1 LHTQQIHYREGDAD
15 LTGELVLGD
24 TSSARRP
31 GVIVIHGGAG
41 LDLHARTQA
50 ARFAN
55 AGYLAFACD
64 MYGAGVAGNRERV
77 MATINGFRSDRQR
90 AAQRVGAAVDLL
102 RAQPQ
107 MDGRLAVVG
116 YCFGGLIS
124 LELARSGLDARAI
137 VSVHGTLTTTQPV
150 ESGAITAAILV
161 CQGGSD
167 PHCPISAVTTF
178 ANEMNAGGVDWQMEI
193 YGKAV
198 HGFTHED
205 ATGQMPGVR
214 YDADADARSFAA
226 ICTFLQIAFL

>member
-1 LHTQQIHYREGDAD
+1 M
-15 LTGELVLGD
+15 
-24 TSSARRP
+24 
-31 GVIVIHGGAG
+31 
-41 LDLHARTQA
+41 A
-50 ARFAN
+50 A
-55 AGYLAFACD
+55 
-64 MYGAGVAGNRERV
+64 
-77 MATINGFRSDRQR
+77 INSFRNDRQR
-90 AAQRVGAAVDLL
+90 AAERVGAAVDLL

-167 PHCPISAVTTF
+167 PHCPVGDVTTF
-178 ANEMNAGGVDWQMEI
+178 ANEMNAAGVDWQVEI
-193 YGKAV
+193 YGKAL

-214 YDADADARSFAA
+214 YDAGADAQSLKA
-226 ICTFLQIAFL
+226 ICTFLQSAFL

>member
-1 LHTQQIHYREGDAD
+1 MHTQQIHYRESDAD

-24 TSSARRP
+24 ASSARRP

-41 LDLHARTQA
+41 LDAHARTQA

-116 YCFGGLIS
+116 YCFGGLIA

-178 ANEMNAGGVDWQMEI
+178 GNEMNAGGVDWQMEI

-205 ATGQMPGVR
+205 ATGQMPDVR

>member
-1 LHTQQIHYREGDAD
+1 MHTQQIRYRERDAD
-15 LTGELVLGD
+15 LTGDLVFDD
-24 TSSARRP
+24 TSSSRRP
-31 GVIVIHGGAG
+31 GVIVVHGGAG
-41 LDLHARTQA
+41 LDAHARTQA
-50 ARFAN
+50 VRFAN
-55 AGYLAFACD
+55 AGYIALACD
-64 MYGAGVAGNRERV
+64 MYGAGVAGNRARV
-77 MATINGFRSDRQR
+77 MAAINGFRSDRRR
-90 AAQRVGAAVDLL
+90 AAGRAGAAVDRL

-178 ANEMNAGGVDWQMEI
+178 ANEMNTAGVDWQMEI
-193 YGKAV
+193 YGTAE

-226 ICTFLQIAFL
+226 ICTFLQTAFL

>member
-1 LHTQQIHYREGDAD
+1 LHIEKTCYCEHGAD
-15 LTGELVLGD
+15 LTGELAFD
-24 TSSARRP
+24 QASSASRP
-31 GVIVIHGGAG
+31 GIIVVHGGAG
-41 LDLHARTQA
+41 LDAHARKQA
-50 ARFAN
+50 IRFAH
-55 AGYLAFACD
+55 AGYVACACD

-77 MATINGFRSDRQR
+77 MAAINSFRADRQR
-90 AAQRVGAAVDLL
+90 AAGRVGAAINLL
-102 RAQPQ
+102 REHPQ

-116 YCFGGLIS
+116 YCFGGLIA

-150 ESGAITAAILV
+150 APDAITAAILA

-167 PHCPISAVTTF
+167 PHCPIGDVTTF
-178 ANEMNAGGVDWQMEI
+178 ATEMTTAGADWQVEI

-214 YDADADARSFAA
+214 YDADADSRSFAA
-226 ICTFLQIAFL
+226 ICTFLQHAFL